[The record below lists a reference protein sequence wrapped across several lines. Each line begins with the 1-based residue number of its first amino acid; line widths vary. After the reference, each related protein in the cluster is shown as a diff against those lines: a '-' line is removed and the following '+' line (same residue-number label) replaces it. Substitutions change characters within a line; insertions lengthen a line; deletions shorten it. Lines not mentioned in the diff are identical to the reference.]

1 MKTELQELN
10 ELKLTTRQKIR
21 TLLVKTGRE
30 GMGDLLNYMDEIGFF
45 VMPASTQYHGAYE
58 GALAEHSLNVLDIA
72 EKWGV
77 AAYGGKDYN
86 TIHNSVVVC
95 ALLHDVGKCGQFG
108 KPGYI
113 PNILTNGKP
122 SDKKPFEVNNS
133 LLNVP
138 HEVRSIDIISR
149 FIDLTEEEQF
159 AILMHNGLYGPFY
172 KELKSDDAS
181 PLYML
186 IHFADMWASR
196 VIEK

>member
-1 MKTELQELN
+1 MIKDLG
-10 ELKLTTRQKIR
+10 LTPRQQIE
-21 TLLVKTGRE
+21 TMLLKTGRD
-30 GMGDLLNYMDEIGFF
+30 GMNDLLDYMDDIGFY
-45 VMPASTQYHGAYE
+45 VMPASSMFHGARE

-72 EKWGV
+72 EKWGL
-77 AAYGGKDYN
+77 AAYGGDGYN
-86 TIHNSVVVC
+86 AIHHSVVIC

-113 PNILTNGKP
+113 PNILTSGKL
-122 SDKKPFEVNNS
+122 SDKKPYEVNKS

-149 FIDLTEEEQF
+149 FVDLTEDEQY

-172 KELKSDDAS
+172 KELKADDAT

-196 VIEK
+196 VVEK

>member
-1 MKTELQELN
+1 MKSELQEL
-10 ELKLTTRQKIR
+10 EKLKLTTKQKIR
-21 TLLVKTGRE
+21 TLLVQTGRE
-30 GMGDLLNYMDEIGFF
+30 GMGALLDYMEEIGFF
-45 VMPASTQYHGAYE
+45 LMPASTHYHGAYE
-58 GALAEHSLNVLDIA
+58 GALAEHSLNVLNIA

-77 AAYGGKDYN
+77 AAYGGEGYN
-86 TIHNSVVVC
+86 AIHNSVVIC
-95 ALLHDVGKCGQFG
+95 SLLHDVGKCGQFG

-113 PNILTNGKP
+113 PNFLTNGEP
-122 SDKKPFEVNNS
+122 SDKKPFEVNKS

-149 FIDLTEEEQF
+149 FVDLTENEQF